1 MSQHGWKYS
10 FARCTGCRSCVVAC
24 RMEQNW
30 PEKVKFRWVT
40 EKEEGT
46 YPNVARHFFSSACF
60 HCEDPAC
67 MAACTL
73 IGVNAITRNADFG
86 AVTIDQSLCIG
97 CRQCQYACP
106 YGAPQWNEETE
117 TVYKC
122 DLCVHRLEAGMN
134 PACVDT
140 CVGEALRLDT
150 NAGGPSNTA
159 DAVELGFAN
168 PDMTG
173 PNITFDT

>member
-1 MSQHGWKYS
+1 
-10 FARCTGCRSCVVAC
+10 
-24 RMEQNW
+24 
-30 PEKVKFRWVT
+30 
-40 EKEEGT
+40 
-46 YPNVARHFFSSACF
+46 
-60 HCEDPAC
+60 